1 MPTPPTAAA
10 TEAALPA
17 LLKALGLPTITDLWR
32 SLAATAK
39 ADAWSPER
47 YLAALCEHELQ
58 QRDTRRIA
66 RRLQEANLPH
76 GKRLDSF
83 DFSLVP
89 GVSKARIRELAS
101 GGDWVANGHNLLI
114 FGPHGVGK
122 THLAAGIGAELVAAG
137 HRVRCERVTDLLQH
151 LQAAK
156 RDLTL
161 PAALAKLDR
170 FDCLILDDIGYARK
184 DHHETDVLFELISE
198 RYERRSIIIT
208 SNQPFGQWETLFQ
221 DKAMTIAA
229 IDRLVHHASI
239 IEIAGESHRRRQA
252 MAKAKR

>member
-1 MPTPPTAAA
+1 MTTPAISNA

-17 LLKALGLPTITDLWR
+17 LLKALGLPTITALWR
-32 SLAATAK
+32 NLAATAR
-39 ADAWSPER
+39 ADGWTPER

-66 RRLQEANLPH
+66 RHLQEANLPH
-76 GKRLDSF
+76 GKRLDNF
-83 DFSLVP
+83 DFNLVP

-101 GGDWVANGHNLLI
+101 GGDWIANGHNLLI

-122 THLAAGIGAELVAAG
+122 THLAAGIGAELIAAG
-137 HRVRCERVTDLLQH
+137 HRVRCDRVTDLLQQ

-161 PAALAKLDR
+161 PAALTKLDR

-198 RYERRSIIIT
+198 RYERRSIIVT

-229 IDRLVHHASI
+229 IDRLVHHATI
-239 IEIAGESHRRRQA
+239 IEITGESHRRREA
-252 MAKAKR
+252 MAKTKR

>member
-1 MPTPPTAAA
+1 MPSPPNAVS
-10 TEAALPA
+10 TEAALPG

-32 SLAATAK
+32 SLADTARS
-39 ADAWSPER
+39 DGWTPER

-58 QRDTRRIA
+58 GRDSRRIA

-76 GKRLDSF
+76 GKRLDNF
-83 DFSLVP
+83 DYSLVP
-89 GVSKARIRELAS
+89 GVSKARIRELA
-101 GGDWVANGHNLLI
+101 GGGEWIANGHNLLI

-122 THLAAGIGAELVAAG
+122 THLASGIGAELVAAG
-137 HRVRCERVTDLLQH
+137 HRVRCDRVTDILQL

-156 RDLTL
+156 RDLGL
-161 PAALAKLDR
+161 PAALARLDR

-198 RYERRSIIIT
+198 RYERRSLIVT

-221 DKAMTIAA
+221 DKAMTVAA
-229 IDRLVHHASI
+229 IDRLVHHATI
-239 IEIAGESHRRRQA
+239 IEISGESHRRREA
-252 MAKAKR
+252 LAKIKR

>member
-10 TEAALPA
+10 TEATLPV
-17 LLKALGLPTITDLWR
+17 LLKSLGLPTINELWR

-47 YLAALCEHELQ
+47 YLAVLCEHELQ

-66 RRLQEANLPH
+66 RHLQEANLPH

-89 GVSKARIRELAS
+89 GISKARIRELAS
-101 GGDWVANGHNLLI
+101 SADWITNGHNLLI

-198 RYERRSIIIT
+198 RYERRSIIVT

-229 IDRLVHHASI
+229 IDRLVHHSTI
-239 IEIAGESHRRRQA
+239 IEIAGESHRRREA
-252 MAKAKR
+252 MTRTNR

>member
-1 MPTPPTAAA
+1 MPTTPTAAA

-17 LLKALGLPTITDLWR
+17 LLTALRLPTIGDLWR

-39 ADAWSPER
+39 AEAWSPER

-58 QRDTRRIA
+58 QRDTRRIS
-66 RRLQEANLPH
+66 RHLQEANLPH
-76 GKRLDSF
+76 GKRLDNF
-83 DFSLVP
+83 DFSLIP
-89 GVSKARIRELAS
+89 GVSKARIRELAN
-101 GGDWVANGHNLLI
+101 GGDWIANGHNLLI

-122 THLAAGIGAELVAAG
+122 THLATGIGAELVAAG

-156 RDLTL
+156 RDLAL

-198 RYERRSIIIT
+198 RYERRSIIVT

-229 IDRLVHHASI
+229 IDRLVHHAAI
-239 IEIAGESHRRRQA
+239 IEIAGESHRRREA